1 MSTIK
6 TCRILGVNIAVT
18 NMAQTVQYIEN
29 NLEELRGKYICVSNV
44 HTTIMA
50 HDNPAY
56 RNVQNSAAIALPD
69 GKPLSVVS
77 RKRGYTEAERVTG
90 PDLMG
95 ELFARKNGLKH
106 FFYGDKEETLQ
117 ILQQKL
123 KEKYPDLQFLVPL
136 VNEKRRQQFEEIKA
150 QIAPELDMHLIDG
163 KARQVMIAAEATL
176 LASGTAALEAMLCK
190 SPMVVGYRM
199 KPFTHFLAKRLV
211 KTKYISLPNLLADE
225 MLVPEM
231 IQEDCEPQKLA
242 EQLSQYLGDDESA
255 VKSRSVLI
263 QRFTELHKLIQCD
276 ADSQAAQ
283 AVIDLLEQ
291 KHD

>member
-44 HTTIMA
+44 HTTVMA

-95 ELFARKNGLKH
+95 ELFARENGLKH

-123 KEKYPDLQFLVPL
+123 KEKYPD
-136 VNEKRRQQFEEIKA
+136 I
-150 QIAPELDMHLIDG
+150 QIAGMISPPFRSLSQEEE
-163 KARQVMIAAEATL
+163 KAYIQQINDSGADIVWIGLGAPKQENWMYEHQGMFQGVMIGVGAGFSYHAGLIKRAPEWMQKMSLEWFYRLMQDPVRLFKRYFTTNL
-176 LASGTAALEAMLCK
+176 KFILLEAK
-190 SPMVVGYRM
+190 DKG
-199 KPFTHFLAKRLV
+199 
-211 KTKYISLPNLLADE
+211 E
-225 MLVPEM
+225 
-231 IQEDCEPQKLA
+231 
-242 EQLSQYLGDDESA
+242 
-255 VKSRSVLI
+255 VL
-263 QRFTELHKLIQCD
+263 
-276 ADSQAAQ
+276 
-283 AVIDLLEQ
+283 
-291 KHD
+291 

>member
-29 NLEELRGKYICVSNV
+29 NLEELGGKYICVSNV
-44 HTTIMA
+44 HTTVMA

-95 ELFARKNGLKH
+95 ELFDRENGLKH

-123 KEKYPDLQFLVPL
+123 KEKYPD
-136 VNEKRRQQFEEIKA
+136 I
-150 QIAPELDMHLIDG
+150 QIAGMISPPFRSLSQEEE
-163 KARQVMIAAEATL
+163 KAYIQQINDSGADIVWIGLGAPKQENWMYEHQGMFQGVMIGVGAGFSYHAGLIKRAPEWMQKMSLEWFYRLMQDPVRLFKRYFTTNL
-176 LASGTAALEAMLCK
+176 KFMLLEAK
-190 SPMVVGYRM
+190 DKG
-199 KPFTHFLAKRLV
+199 
-211 KTKYISLPNLLADE
+211 E
-225 MLVPEM
+225 
-231 IQEDCEPQKLA
+231 
-242 EQLSQYLGDDESA
+242 
-255 VKSRSVLI
+255 VL
-263 QRFTELHKLIQCD
+263 
-276 ADSQAAQ
+276 
-283 AVIDLLEQ
+283 
-291 KHD
+291 

>member
-44 HTTIMA
+44 HTTVMA
-50 HDNPAY
+50 HDDPAY

-95 ELFARKNGLKH
+95 ELFARENGLKH

-123 KEKYPDLQFLVPL
+123 KEKYPD
-136 VNEKRRQQFEEIKA
+136 I
-150 QIAPELDMHLIDG
+150 QIAGMISPPFRSLSQEEE
-163 KARQVMIAAEATL
+163 KAYIQQINDSGADIIWIGLGAPKQENWMYEHQGMFQGVMIGVGAGFSYHAGLIKRAPEWMQKMSLEWFYRLMQDPVRLFKRYFTTNL
-176 LASGTAALEAMLCK
+176 KFILLEAK
-190 SPMVVGYRM
+190 DKG
-199 KPFTHFLAKRLV
+199 
-211 KTKYISLPNLLADE
+211 E
-225 MLVPEM
+225 
-231 IQEDCEPQKLA
+231 
-242 EQLSQYLGDDESA
+242 
-255 VKSRSVLI
+255 VL
-263 QRFTELHKLIQCD
+263 
-276 ADSQAAQ
+276 
-283 AVIDLLEQ
+283 
-291 KHD
+291 

>member
-44 HTTIMA
+44 HTTVMA

-95 ELFARKNGLKH
+95 ELFARENGLKH

-123 KEKYPDLQFLVPL
+123 KEKYPDIQIVGMVSPPFRSLSQEE
-136 VNEKRRQQFEEIKA
+136 EKAYIQQINDSGADIIWIGLGAPKQENWMYEHQGMFQGVMVGVGAGFSYHAGLIKR
-150 QIAPELDMHLIDG
+150 APEWMQKMSLEWLYRLMQDPVRLF
-163 KARQVMIAAEATL
+163 KRYFTTNLKFL
-176 LASGTAALEAMLCK
+176 LLEAKDKGEAL
-190 SPMVVGYRM
+190 
-199 KPFTHFLAKRLV
+199 
-211 KTKYISLPNLLADE
+211 
-225 MLVPEM
+225 
-231 IQEDCEPQKLA
+231 
-242 EQLSQYLGDDESA
+242 
-255 VKSRSVLI
+255 
-263 QRFTELHKLIQCD
+263 
-276 ADSQAAQ
+276 
-283 AVIDLLEQ
+283 
-291 KHD
+291 

>member
-44 HTTIMA
+44 HTTVMA
-50 HDNPAY
+50 HDNPGY

-95 ELFARKNGLKH
+95 ELFTRENGLKH

-123 KEKYPDLQFLVPL
+123 KEKYPD
-136 VNEKRRQQFEEIKA
+136 I
-150 QIAPELDMHLIDG
+150 QIAGMISPPFRSLSQEEE
-163 KARQVMIAAEATL
+163 KAYIQQINDSGADIIWIGLGAPKQENWMYEHQGMFQGVMIGVGAGFSYHAGLIKRAPEWMQKM
-176 LASGTAALEAMLCK
+176 SLEWL
-190 SPMVVGYRM
+190 YRLM
-199 KPFTHFLAKRLV
+199 QDPVRLFKRYFTTNLKFL
-211 KTKYISLPNLLADE
+211 
-225 MLVPEM
+225 
-231 IQEDCEPQKLA
+231 
-242 EQLSQYLGDDESA
+242 
-255 VKSRSVLI
+255 
-263 QRFTELHKLIQCD
+263 
-276 ADSQAAQ
+276 
-283 AVIDLLEQ
+283 LLES
-291 KHD
+291 KDKGEAL

>member
-29 NLEELRGKYICVSNV
+29 NLEKLRGKYICVSNV

-95 ELFARKNGLKH
+95 ELFARENGLKH
-106 FFYGDKEETLQ
+106 FFYGDKGETLQ

-123 KEKYPDLQFLVPL
+123 KEKYPD
-136 VNEKRRQQFEEIKA
+136 I
-150 QIAPELDMHLIDG
+150 QIAGMISPPFRSLNQEEE
-163 KARQVMIAAEATL
+163 KAYIQQINDSGADIVWIGLGAPKQENWMYEHQGMFQGVMIGVGAGFSYHAGLIKRAPEWMQKMSLEWFYRLMQDPVRLFKRYFTTNLKFL
-176 LASGTAALEAMLCK
+176 LLEAKDKGEAL
-190 SPMVVGYRM
+190 
-199 KPFTHFLAKRLV
+199 
-211 KTKYISLPNLLADE
+211 
-225 MLVPEM
+225 
-231 IQEDCEPQKLA
+231 
-242 EQLSQYLGDDESA
+242 
-255 VKSRSVLI
+255 
-263 QRFTELHKLIQCD
+263 
-276 ADSQAAQ
+276 
-283 AVIDLLEQ
+283 
-291 KHD
+291 

>member
-44 HTTIMA
+44 HTTVMA

-95 ELFARKNGLKH
+95 ELFARENGLKH

-123 KEKYPDLQFLVPL
+123 KEKYPD
-136 VNEKRRQQFEEIKA
+136 I
-150 QIAPELDMHLIDG
+150 QIAGMISPPFRSLSQEEE
-163 KARQVMIAAEATL
+163 KAYIQQINDSGADIIWIGLGAPKQENWMYEHQGMFQGVMIGVGAGFSYHAGLIKRAPEWMQKMSLEWFYRLMQDPVRLFKRYFTTNL
-176 LASGTAALEAMLCK
+176 KFMLLEAKDKGEAL
-190 SPMVVGYRM
+190 
-199 KPFTHFLAKRLV
+199 
-211 KTKYISLPNLLADE
+211 
-225 MLVPEM
+225 
-231 IQEDCEPQKLA
+231 
-242 EQLSQYLGDDESA
+242 
-255 VKSRSVLI
+255 
-263 QRFTELHKLIQCD
+263 
-276 ADSQAAQ
+276 
-283 AVIDLLEQ
+283 
-291 KHD
+291 

>member
-29 NLEELRGKYICVSNV
+29 NLEELGGKYICVSNV
-44 HTTIMA
+44 HTTVMA

-95 ELFARKNGLKH
+95 ELFARENGLKH

-123 KEKYPDLQFLVPL
+123 KEKYPDIQIVGMVSPPFRSLSQEE
-136 VNEKRRQQFEEIKA
+136 EKAYIQQINDSGADIIWIGLGAPKQENWMYEHQGMFQGVMVGVGAGFSYHAGLIKR
-150 QIAPELDMHLIDG
+150 APEWMQKMSLEWLYRLMQDPVRLF
-163 KARQVMIAAEATL
+163 KRYFTTNLKFL
-176 LASGTAALEAMLCK
+176 LLEAKDKGEAL
-190 SPMVVGYRM
+190 
-199 KPFTHFLAKRLV
+199 
-211 KTKYISLPNLLADE
+211 
-225 MLVPEM
+225 
-231 IQEDCEPQKLA
+231 
-242 EQLSQYLGDDESA
+242 
-255 VKSRSVLI
+255 
-263 QRFTELHKLIQCD
+263 
-276 ADSQAAQ
+276 
-283 AVIDLLEQ
+283 
-291 KHD
+291 

>member
-29 NLEELRGKYICVSNV
+29 NLEKLRGKYICVSNV
-44 HTTIMA
+44 HTTVMA

-95 ELFARKNGLKH
+95 ELFSRENGLKH

-123 KEKYPDLQFLVPL
+123 KEKYPD
-136 VNEKRRQQFEEIKA
+136 I
-150 QIAPELDMHLIDG
+150 QIAGMISPPFRSLSREEE
-163 KARQVMIAAEATL
+163 KAYIQQINDSGADIIWIGLGAPKQENWMYEHQGMFQGVMIGVGAGFSYHAGLIKRAPEWMQKMSLEWFYRLMQDPVRLFKRYFTTNL
-176 LASGTAALEAMLCK
+176 KFILLEAK
-190 SPMVVGYRM
+190 DKG
-199 KPFTHFLAKRLV
+199 
-211 KTKYISLPNLLADE
+211 E
-225 MLVPEM
+225 
-231 IQEDCEPQKLA
+231 
-242 EQLSQYLGDDESA
+242 
-255 VKSRSVLI
+255 VL
-263 QRFTELHKLIQCD
+263 
-276 ADSQAAQ
+276 
-283 AVIDLLEQ
+283 
-291 KHD
+291 

>member
-44 HTTIMA
+44 HTTVMA
-50 HDNPAY
+50 HDDPAY

-95 ELFARKNGLKH
+95 ELFARENGLKH

-123 KEKYPDLQFLVPL
+123 KEKYPD
-136 VNEKRRQQFEEIKA
+136 I
-150 QIAPELDMHLIDG
+150 QIAGMISPPFRSLSQEEE
-163 KARQVMIAAEATL
+163 KAYIQQINDSGADIIWIGLGAPKQENWMYEHQGMFQGVMIGVGAGFSYHAGLIKRAPEWMQKMSLEWFYRLMQDPVRLFKRYFTTNLKFIL
-176 LASGTAALEAMLCK
+176 LD
-190 SPMVVGYRM
+190 
-199 KPFTHFLAKRLV
+199 AKD
-211 KTKYISLPNLLADE
+211 KGE
-225 MLVPEM
+225 
-231 IQEDCEPQKLA
+231 
-242 EQLSQYLGDDESA
+242 
-255 VKSRSVLI
+255 VL
-263 QRFTELHKLIQCD
+263 
-276 ADSQAAQ
+276 
-283 AVIDLLEQ
+283 
-291 KHD
+291 

>member
-29 NLEELRGKYICVSNV
+29 NLEKLRGKYICVSNV
-44 HTTIMA
+44 HTTVMA

-77 RKRGYTEAERVTG
+77 RKRGYTEAEWVTG

-95 ELFARKNGLKH
+95 ELFARENGLKH

-123 KEKYPDLQFLVPL
+123 KEKYPD
-136 VNEKRRQQFEEIKA
+136 I
-150 QIAPELDMHLIDG
+150 QIAGMISPPFRSLSQEEE
-163 KARQVMIAAEATL
+163 KAYIQQINDSGADIVWIGLGAPKQENWMYEHQRMLHGVMIGVGAGFSYHAGLIKRAPKWMQKMSLEWFYRLMQDPVRLFKRYFTTNL
-176 LASGTAALEAMLCK
+176 KFMLLEAKDKGEAL
-190 SPMVVGYRM
+190 
-199 KPFTHFLAKRLV
+199 
-211 KTKYISLPNLLADE
+211 
-225 MLVPEM
+225 
-231 IQEDCEPQKLA
+231 
-242 EQLSQYLGDDESA
+242 
-255 VKSRSVLI
+255 
-263 QRFTELHKLIQCD
+263 
-276 ADSQAAQ
+276 
-283 AVIDLLEQ
+283 
-291 KHD
+291 

>member
-29 NLEELRGKYICVSNV
+29 NLEKLRGKYICVSNV
-44 HTTIMA
+44 HTTVMA

-95 ELFARKNGLKH
+95 ELFARENGLKH

-123 KEKYPDLQFLVPL
+123 KEKYPD
-136 VNEKRRQQFEEIKA
+136 I
-150 QIAPELDMHLIDG
+150 QIAGMISPPFRSLSQEEE
-163 KARQVMIAAEATL
+163 KAYIQQINDSGADIVWIGLGAPKQENWMYEHQGMFQGVMIGVGAGFSYHAGLIKRAPEWMQKMSLEWFYRLMQDPVRLFKRYFTTNL
-176 LASGTAALEAMLCK
+176 KFILLEAK
-190 SPMVVGYRM
+190 DKG
-199 KPFTHFLAKRLV
+199 
-211 KTKYISLPNLLADE
+211 E
-225 MLVPEM
+225 
-231 IQEDCEPQKLA
+231 
-242 EQLSQYLGDDESA
+242 
-255 VKSRSVLI
+255 VL
-263 QRFTELHKLIQCD
+263 
-276 ADSQAAQ
+276 
-283 AVIDLLEQ
+283 
-291 KHD
+291 

>member
-29 NLEELRGKYICVSNV
+29 NLEKLRGKYICVSNV
-44 HTTIMA
+44 HTTVMA

-106 FFYGDKEETLQ
+106 FFM
-117 ILQQKL
+117 
-123 KEKYPDLQFLVPL
+123 
-136 VNEKRRQQFEEIKA
+136 EIKR
-150 QIAPELDMHLIDG
+150 
-163 KARQVMIAAEATL
+163 K
-176 LASGTAALEAMLCK
+176 
-190 SPMVVGYRM
+190 
-199 KPFTHFLAKRLV
+199 HFRYCSK
-211 KTKYISLPNLLADE
+211 N
-225 MLVPEM
+225 
-231 IQEDCEPQKLA
+231 
-242 EQLSQYLGDDESA
+242 
-255 VKSRSVLI
+255 
-263 QRFTELHKLIQCD
+263 
-276 ADSQAAQ
+276 
-283 AVIDLLEQ
+283 
-291 KHD
+291 

>member
-29 NLEELRGKYICVSNV
+29 NLEKLRGKYICVSNV
-44 HTTIMA
+44 HTTVMA

-95 ELFARKNGLKH
+95 ELFARENGLKH

-123 KEKYPDLQFLVPL
+123 KEKYPD
-136 VNEKRRQQFEEIKA
+136 I
-150 QIAPELDMHLIDG
+150 QIAGMISPPFRSLSQEEE
-163 KARQVMIAAEATL
+163 KAYIQQINDSGADIIWIGLGAPKQENWMYEHQGMFQGVMIGVGAGFSYHAGLIKRAPEWMQKMSLEWFYRLMQDPVRLFKRYFTTNL
-176 LASGTAALEAMLCK
+176 KFILLEAKDKGEAL
-190 SPMVVGYRM
+190 
-199 KPFTHFLAKRLV
+199 
-211 KTKYISLPNLLADE
+211 
-225 MLVPEM
+225 
-231 IQEDCEPQKLA
+231 
-242 EQLSQYLGDDESA
+242 
-255 VKSRSVLI
+255 
-263 QRFTELHKLIQCD
+263 
-276 ADSQAAQ
+276 
-283 AVIDLLEQ
+283 
-291 KHD
+291 

>member
-29 NLEELRGKYICVSNV
+29 NLEKLRGKYICVSNV
-44 HTTIMA
+44 HTTVMA

-95 ELFARKNGLKH
+95 ELFARENGLKH

-123 KEKYPDLQFLVPL
+123 KEKYPD
-136 VNEKRRQQFEEIKA
+136 I
-150 QIAPELDMHLIDG
+150 QIAGMISPPFRSLSQEEK
-163 KARQVMIAAEATL
+163 KAYIQQINDSGADIIWIGLGAPKQENWMYEHQGMLHGVMIGVGAGFSYHAGLIKRAPEWMQKMSLEWLYRLMQDPVRLFKRYFTTNLKFL
-176 LASGTAALEAMLCK
+176 LLEAKDKGEAL
-190 SPMVVGYRM
+190 
-199 KPFTHFLAKRLV
+199 
-211 KTKYISLPNLLADE
+211 
-225 MLVPEM
+225 
-231 IQEDCEPQKLA
+231 
-242 EQLSQYLGDDESA
+242 
-255 VKSRSVLI
+255 
-263 QRFTELHKLIQCD
+263 
-276 ADSQAAQ
+276 
-283 AVIDLLEQ
+283 
-291 KHD
+291 

>member
-50 HDNPAY
+50 HDDPAY

-95 ELFARKNGLKH
+95 ELFARENGLKH

-123 KEKYPDLQFLVPL
+123 KEKYPD
-136 VNEKRRQQFEEIKA
+136 I
-150 QIAPELDMHLIDG
+150 QIAGMISPPFRSLSQEEE
-163 KARQVMIAAEATL
+163 KAYIQQINDSGADIIWIGLGAPKQENWMYEHQGMFQGVMIGVGAGFSYHAGLIKRAPEWMQKMSLEWFYRLMQDPVRLFKRYFTTNL
-176 LASGTAALEAMLCK
+176 KFILLEAK
-190 SPMVVGYRM
+190 DKG
-199 KPFTHFLAKRLV
+199 
-211 KTKYISLPNLLADE
+211 E
-225 MLVPEM
+225 
-231 IQEDCEPQKLA
+231 
-242 EQLSQYLGDDESA
+242 
-255 VKSRSVLI
+255 VL
-263 QRFTELHKLIQCD
+263 
-276 ADSQAAQ
+276 
-283 AVIDLLEQ
+283 
-291 KHD
+291 

>member
-29 NLEELRGKYICVSNV
+29 NLEKLRGKYICVSNV

-95 ELFARKNGLKH
+95 ELFARENGLKH

-123 KEKYPDLQFLVPL
+123 KEKYPDIPIAGMISPPFRSLSQEE
-136 VNEKRRQQFEEIKA
+136 EKAYIQQINDSGADIIWIGLGAPKQENWMYEHQGMFQGVMIGVGAGFSYHAGLIKR
-150 QIAPELDMHLIDG
+150 APEWMQKMSLEWFYRLMQDPVRLFKRYFTTNLKFML
-163 KARQVMIAAEATL
+163 
-176 LASGTAALEAMLCK
+176 LEAK
-190 SPMVVGYRM
+190 DKG
-199 KPFTHFLAKRLV
+199 
-211 KTKYISLPNLLADE
+211 E
-225 MLVPEM
+225 
-231 IQEDCEPQKLA
+231 
-242 EQLSQYLGDDESA
+242 
-255 VKSRSVLI
+255 VL
-263 QRFTELHKLIQCD
+263 
-276 ADSQAAQ
+276 
-283 AVIDLLEQ
+283 
-291 KHD
+291 

>member
-95 ELFARKNGLKH
+95 ELFARENGLKH

-123 KEKYPDLQFLVPL
+123 KEKYPD
-136 VNEKRRQQFEEIKA
+136 I
-150 QIAPELDMHLIDG
+150 QIAGMISPPFRSLSREEE
-163 KARQVMIAAEATL
+163 KAYIQQINDSGADIIWIGLGAPKQENWMYEHQGMFQGVMIGVGAGFSYHAGLIKRAPEWMQKMSLEWFYRLMQDPVRLFKRYFTTNL
-176 LASGTAALEAMLCK
+176 KFILLEAK
-190 SPMVVGYRM
+190 DKG
-199 KPFTHFLAKRLV
+199 
-211 KTKYISLPNLLADE
+211 E
-225 MLVPEM
+225 
-231 IQEDCEPQKLA
+231 
-242 EQLSQYLGDDESA
+242 
-255 VKSRSVLI
+255 VL
-263 QRFTELHKLIQCD
+263 
-276 ADSQAAQ
+276 
-283 AVIDLLEQ
+283 
-291 KHD
+291 

>member
-29 NLEELRGKYICVSNV
+29 NLEKLRGKYICVSNV

-95 ELFARKNGLKH
+95 ELFSRENGLKH

-123 KEKYPDLQFLVPL
+123 KEKYPD
-136 VNEKRRQQFEEIKA
+136 I
-150 QIAPELDMHLIDG
+150 QIAGMISPPFRSLSQEEE
-163 KARQVMIAAEATL
+163 KAYIQQINDSGADIIWIGLGAPKQENWMYEHQGMFQGVMIGVGAGFSYHAGLIKRAPEWMQKMSLEWFYRLMQDPVRLFKRYFTTNL
-176 LASGTAALEAMLCK
+176 KFILLEAK
-190 SPMVVGYRM
+190 DKG
-199 KPFTHFLAKRLV
+199 
-211 KTKYISLPNLLADE
+211 E
-225 MLVPEM
+225 
-231 IQEDCEPQKLA
+231 
-242 EQLSQYLGDDESA
+242 
-255 VKSRSVLI
+255 VL
-263 QRFTELHKLIQCD
+263 
-276 ADSQAAQ
+276 
-283 AVIDLLEQ
+283 
-291 KHD
+291 

>member
-29 NLEELRGKYICVSNV
+29 NLEKLRGKYICVSNV

-95 ELFARKNGLKH
+95 ELFARENGLKH

-123 KEKYPDLQFLVPL
+123 KEKYPD
-136 VNEKRRQQFEEIKA
+136 I
-150 QIAPELDMHLIDG
+150 QIAGMISPPFRSLSQEEE
-163 KARQVMIAAEATL
+163 KAYIQQINDSGADIIWIGLGAPKQENWMYEHQGMFQGVMIGVGAGFSYHAGLIKRAPEWMQKMSLEWFYRLMQDPVRLFKRYFTTNLKFL
-176 LASGTAALEAMLCK
+176 LLEAKDKGEAL
-190 SPMVVGYRM
+190 
-199 KPFTHFLAKRLV
+199 
-211 KTKYISLPNLLADE
+211 
-225 MLVPEM
+225 
-231 IQEDCEPQKLA
+231 
-242 EQLSQYLGDDESA
+242 
-255 VKSRSVLI
+255 
-263 QRFTELHKLIQCD
+263 
-276 ADSQAAQ
+276 
-283 AVIDLLEQ
+283 
-291 KHD
+291 

>member
-44 HTTIMA
+44 HTTVMA

-95 ELFARKNGLKH
+95 ELFARENGLKH

-123 KEKYPDLQFLVPL
+123 KEKYPD
-136 VNEKRRQQFEEIKA
+136 I
-150 QIAPELDMHLIDG
+150 QIAGMISPPFRSLSQEEE
-163 KARQVMIAAEATL
+163 KAYIQQINDSGADIIWIGLGAPKQENWMYEHQGMFQGVMIGVGAGFSYHAGLIKRAPEWMQKM
-176 LASGTAALEAMLCK
+176 SLEWF
-190 SPMVVGYRM
+190 YRLM
-199 KPFTHFLAKRLV
+199 QDPVRLF
-211 KTKYISLPNLLADE
+211 KKILYDKFEI
-225 MLVPEM
+225 
-231 IQEDCEPQKLA
+231 
-242 EQLSQYLGDDESA
+242 YA
-255 VKSRSVLI
+255 VRGKG
-263 QRFTELHKLIQCD
+263 
-276 ADSQAAQ
+276 
-283 AVIDLLEQ
+283 
-291 KHD
+291 

>member
-29 NLEELRGKYICVSNV
+29 NLEKLRGKYICVSNV
-44 HTTIMA
+44 HTTVMA

-95 ELFARKNGLKH
+95 ELFARENGLKH

-123 KEKYPDLQFLVPL
+123 KEKYPD
-136 VNEKRRQQFEEIKA
+136 I
-150 QIAPELDMHLIDG
+150 QIAGMISPPFRSLSQEEE
-163 KARQVMIAAEATL
+163 KAYIQQINDSGADIVWIGLGAPKQENWMYEHQRMLHGVMIGVGAGFSYHAGLIKRAPKWMQKMSLEWFYRLMQDPVRLFKRYFTTNL
-176 LASGTAALEAMLCK
+176 KFMLLEAKDKGEAL
-190 SPMVVGYRM
+190 
-199 KPFTHFLAKRLV
+199 
-211 KTKYISLPNLLADE
+211 
-225 MLVPEM
+225 
-231 IQEDCEPQKLA
+231 
-242 EQLSQYLGDDESA
+242 
-255 VKSRSVLI
+255 
-263 QRFTELHKLIQCD
+263 
-276 ADSQAAQ
+276 
-283 AVIDLLEQ
+283 
-291 KHD
+291 

>member
-29 NLEELRGKYICVSNV
+29 NLEKLRGKYICVSNV

-95 ELFARKNGLKH
+95 ELFARENGLKH

-123 KEKYPDLQFLVPL
+123 KEKYPD
-136 VNEKRRQQFEEIKA
+136 I
-150 QIAPELDMHLIDG
+150 QIAGMISPPFRSLSQEEE
-163 KARQVMIAAEATL
+163 KAYIQQINDSGADIIWIGLGAPKQENWMYEHQGMFQGVMIGVGAGFSYHAGLIKRAPEWMQKMSLEWFYRLMQDPVRLFKRYFTTNLRFL
-176 LASGTAALEAMLCK
+176 LLEAKDKGEAL
-190 SPMVVGYRM
+190 
-199 KPFTHFLAKRLV
+199 
-211 KTKYISLPNLLADE
+211 
-225 MLVPEM
+225 
-231 IQEDCEPQKLA
+231 
-242 EQLSQYLGDDESA
+242 
-255 VKSRSVLI
+255 
-263 QRFTELHKLIQCD
+263 
-276 ADSQAAQ
+276 
-283 AVIDLLEQ
+283 
-291 KHD
+291 

>member
-44 HTTIMA
+44 HTTVMA

-95 ELFARKNGLKH
+95 ELFARENGLKH

-123 KEKYPDLQFLVPL
+123 KEKYPD
-136 VNEKRRQQFEEIKA
+136 I
-150 QIAPELDMHLIDG
+150 QIAGMISPPFRSLSQEEE
-163 KARQVMIAAEATL
+163 KAYIQQINDSGADIIWIGLGAPKQENWMYEHQGMFQGVMIGVGAGFSYHAGLIKRAPEWMQKMSLEWFYRLMQDPVRLFKRYFTTNL
-176 LASGTAALEAMLCK
+176 KFMLLEAK
-190 SPMVVGYRM
+190 DKG
-199 KPFTHFLAKRLV
+199 
-211 KTKYISLPNLLADE
+211 E
-225 MLVPEM
+225 
-231 IQEDCEPQKLA
+231 
-242 EQLSQYLGDDESA
+242 
-255 VKSRSVLI
+255 VL
-263 QRFTELHKLIQCD
+263 
-276 ADSQAAQ
+276 
-283 AVIDLLEQ
+283 
-291 KHD
+291 

>member
-44 HTTIMA
+44 HTTVMA

-77 RKRGYTEAERVTG
+77 RKRGYTGAERVTG

-95 ELFARKNGLKH
+95 ELFARENGLKH

-123 KEKYPDLQFLVPL
+123 KEKYPD
-136 VNEKRRQQFEEIKA
+136 I
-150 QIAPELDMHLIDG
+150 QIAGMISPPFRSLSQEEE
-163 KARQVMIAAEATL
+163 KAYIQQINDSGADIIWIGLGAPKQENWMYEHQGMFQGVMIGVGAGFSYHAGLIKRAPEWMQKMSLEWFYRLMQDPVRLFKRYFTTNL
-176 LASGTAALEAMLCK
+176 KFMLLEAK
-190 SPMVVGYRM
+190 DKG
-199 KPFTHFLAKRLV
+199 
-211 KTKYISLPNLLADE
+211 E
-225 MLVPEM
+225 
-231 IQEDCEPQKLA
+231 
-242 EQLSQYLGDDESA
+242 
-255 VKSRSVLI
+255 VL
-263 QRFTELHKLIQCD
+263 
-276 ADSQAAQ
+276 
-283 AVIDLLEQ
+283 
-291 KHD
+291 

>member
-29 NLEELRGKYICVSNV
+29 NLEELGGKYICVSNV
-44 HTTIMA
+44 HTTVMA

-95 ELFARKNGLKH
+95 ELFARENGLKH

-123 KEKYPDLQFLVPL
+123 KEKYPD
-136 VNEKRRQQFEEIKA
+136 I
-150 QIAPELDMHLIDG
+150 QIAGMISPPFRSLSQEEE
-163 KARQVMIAAEATL
+163 KAYIQQINDSGADIVWIGLGAPKQENWMYEHQGMFQGVMIGVGAGFSYHAGLIKRAPEWMQKMSLEWFYRLMQDPVRLFKRYFTTNL
-176 LASGTAALEAMLCK
+176 KFMLLEAK
-190 SPMVVGYRM
+190 DKG
-199 KPFTHFLAKRLV
+199 
-211 KTKYISLPNLLADE
+211 E
-225 MLVPEM
+225 
-231 IQEDCEPQKLA
+231 
-242 EQLSQYLGDDESA
+242 
-255 VKSRSVLI
+255 VL
-263 QRFTELHKLIQCD
+263 
-276 ADSQAAQ
+276 
-283 AVIDLLEQ
+283 
-291 KHD
+291 

>member
-29 NLEELRGKYICVSNV
+29 NLEKLRGKYICVSNV
-44 HTTIMA
+44 HTTVMA

-95 ELFARKNGLKH
+95 ELFARENGLKH

-123 KEKYPDLQFLVPL
+123 KEKYPD
-136 VNEKRRQQFEEIKA
+136 I
-150 QIAPELDMHLIDG
+150 QIAGMISPPFRSLSQEEE
-163 KARQVMIAAEATL
+163 KAYIQQINDSGADIVWIGLGAPKQENWMYEHQGMLHGVMIGVGAGFSYHAGLIKRAPEWMQKMSLEWLYRLMQDPVRLFKRYFTTNLKFL
-176 LASGTAALEAMLCK
+176 LLEAKDKGEAL
-190 SPMVVGYRM
+190 
-199 KPFTHFLAKRLV
+199 
-211 KTKYISLPNLLADE
+211 
-225 MLVPEM
+225 
-231 IQEDCEPQKLA
+231 
-242 EQLSQYLGDDESA
+242 
-255 VKSRSVLI
+255 
-263 QRFTELHKLIQCD
+263 
-276 ADSQAAQ
+276 
-283 AVIDLLEQ
+283 
-291 KHD
+291 

>member
-123 KEKYPDLQFLVPL
+123 KEKYPD
-136 VNEKRRQQFEEIKA
+136 I
-150 QIAPELDMHLIDG
+150 QIAGMISPPFRSLSQEEE
-163 KARQVMIAAEATL
+163 KAYIQQINDSGADIVWIGLGAPKQENWMYEHQGMFQGVMIGVGAGFSYHAGLIKRAPEWMQKMSLEWLYRLMQDPVRLFKRYFTTNLKFL
-176 LASGTAALEAMLCK
+176 LLEAKDKGEAL
-190 SPMVVGYRM
+190 
-199 KPFTHFLAKRLV
+199 
-211 KTKYISLPNLLADE
+211 
-225 MLVPEM
+225 
-231 IQEDCEPQKLA
+231 
-242 EQLSQYLGDDESA
+242 
-255 VKSRSVLI
+255 
-263 QRFTELHKLIQCD
+263 
-276 ADSQAAQ
+276 
-283 AVIDLLEQ
+283 
-291 KHD
+291 

>member
-29 NLEELRGKYICVSNV
+29 NLEKLRGKYICVSNV

-95 ELFARKNGLKH
+95 ELFARENGLKH

-123 KEKYPDLQFLVPL
+123 KEKYPD
-136 VNEKRRQQFEEIKA
+136 I
-150 QIAPELDMHLIDG
+150 QIAGMISPPFRSLSREEE
-163 KARQVMIAAEATL
+163 KAYIQQINDSGADIIWIGLGAPKQENWMYEHQGMFQGVMIGVGAGFSYHAGLIKRAPEWMQKM
-176 LASGTAALEAMLCK
+176 SLEWL
-190 SPMVVGYRM
+190 YRLM
-199 KPFTHFLAKRLV
+199 QDPVRLFKRYFTTNLKFL
-211 KTKYISLPNLLADE
+211 
-225 MLVPEM
+225 
-231 IQEDCEPQKLA
+231 
-242 EQLSQYLGDDESA
+242 
-255 VKSRSVLI
+255 
-263 QRFTELHKLIQCD
+263 
-276 ADSQAAQ
+276 
-283 AVIDLLEQ
+283 LLEV
-291 KHD
+291 KDKGEAL

>member
-44 HTTIMA
+44 HTTVMA

-95 ELFARKNGLKH
+95 ELFARENGLKH

-123 KEKYPDLQFLVPL
+123 KEKYPD
-136 VNEKRRQQFEEIKA
+136 I
-150 QIAPELDMHLIDG
+150 QIAGMISPPFRSLSQEEE
-163 KARQVMIAAEATL
+163 KAYIQQINDSGADIIWIGLGAPKQENWMYEHQGMFQGVMIGVGAGFSYHAGLIKRAPKWMQRMSLEWFYRLMQDPVRLFKRYFTTNL
-176 LASGTAALEAMLCK
+176 KFMLLEAKDKGEAL
-190 SPMVVGYRM
+190 
-199 KPFTHFLAKRLV
+199 
-211 KTKYISLPNLLADE
+211 
-225 MLVPEM
+225 
-231 IQEDCEPQKLA
+231 
-242 EQLSQYLGDDESA
+242 
-255 VKSRSVLI
+255 
-263 QRFTELHKLIQCD
+263 
-276 ADSQAAQ
+276 
-283 AVIDLLEQ
+283 
-291 KHD
+291 

>member
-95 ELFARKNGLKH
+95 ELFARENGLKH

-123 KEKYPDLQFLVPL
+123 KEKYPD
-136 VNEKRRQQFEEIKA
+136 I
-150 QIAPELDMHLIDG
+150 QIAGMISPPFRSLSQEEE
-163 KARQVMIAAEATL
+163 KAYIQQINDSGADIIWIGLGAPKQENWMYEHQGMFQGVMIGVGAGFSYHAGLIKRAPEWMQKMSLEWFYRLMQDPVRLFKRYFTTNL
-176 LASGTAALEAMLCK
+176 KFILLEAK
-190 SPMVVGYRM
+190 DKG
-199 KPFTHFLAKRLV
+199 
-211 KTKYISLPNLLADE
+211 E
-225 MLVPEM
+225 
-231 IQEDCEPQKLA
+231 
-242 EQLSQYLGDDESA
+242 
-255 VKSRSVLI
+255 VL
-263 QRFTELHKLIQCD
+263 
-276 ADSQAAQ
+276 
-283 AVIDLLEQ
+283 
-291 KHD
+291 

>member
-95 ELFARKNGLKH
+95 ELFARENGLKH

-123 KEKYPDLQFLVPL
+123 KEKYPD
-136 VNEKRRQQFEEIKA
+136 I
-150 QIAPELDMHLIDG
+150 QIAGMISPPFRSLSQEEE
-163 KARQVMIAAEATL
+163 KAYIQQINDSGADIIWIGLGAPKQEKWMYEHQGMFQGVMIGVGAGFSYHAGLIKRAPEWMQKMSLEWFYRLMQDPVRLFKRYFTTNL
-176 LASGTAALEAMLCK
+176 KFILLEAK
-190 SPMVVGYRM
+190 DKG
-199 KPFTHFLAKRLV
+199 
-211 KTKYISLPNLLADE
+211 E
-225 MLVPEM
+225 
-231 IQEDCEPQKLA
+231 
-242 EQLSQYLGDDESA
+242 
-255 VKSRSVLI
+255 VL
-263 QRFTELHKLIQCD
+263 
-276 ADSQAAQ
+276 
-283 AVIDLLEQ
+283 
-291 KHD
+291 

>member
-44 HTTIMA
+44 HTTVMA

-95 ELFARKNGLKH
+95 ELFVRENGLKH

-123 KEKYPDLQFLVPL
+123 KEKYPD
-136 VNEKRRQQFEEIKA
+136 I
-150 QIAPELDMHLIDG
+150 QIAGMISPPFRSLSQEEE
-163 KARQVMIAAEATL
+163 KAYIQQINDSGADIIWIGLGAPKQENWMYEHQGMLHGVMIGVGAGFSYHAGLIKRAPKWMQRMSLEWFYRLMQDPVRLFKRYFTTNL
-176 LASGTAALEAMLCK
+176 KFMLLEAKDKGEAL
-190 SPMVVGYRM
+190 
-199 KPFTHFLAKRLV
+199 
-211 KTKYISLPNLLADE
+211 
-225 MLVPEM
+225 
-231 IQEDCEPQKLA
+231 
-242 EQLSQYLGDDESA
+242 
-255 VKSRSVLI
+255 
-263 QRFTELHKLIQCD
+263 
-276 ADSQAAQ
+276 
-283 AVIDLLEQ
+283 
-291 KHD
+291 

>member
-29 NLEELRGKYICVSNV
+29 NLEKLRGKYICVSNV
-44 HTTIMA
+44 HTTVMA

-95 ELFARKNGLKH
+95 ELFARENGLKH

-123 KEKYPDLQFLVPL
+123 KEKYPD
-136 VNEKRRQQFEEIKA
+136 I
-150 QIAPELDMHLIDG
+150 QIAGMISPPFRSLSQEEE
-163 KARQVMIAAEATL
+163 KAYIQQINDSGADIIWIGLGAPKQENWMYEHQGMLHGVMIGVGAGFSYHAGLIKRAPEWMQKMSLEWLYRLMQDPVRLFKRYFTTNLKFL
-176 LASGTAALEAMLCK
+176 LLEAKDKGEAL
-190 SPMVVGYRM
+190 
-199 KPFTHFLAKRLV
+199 
-211 KTKYISLPNLLADE
+211 
-225 MLVPEM
+225 
-231 IQEDCEPQKLA
+231 
-242 EQLSQYLGDDESA
+242 
-255 VKSRSVLI
+255 
-263 QRFTELHKLIQCD
+263 
-276 ADSQAAQ
+276 
-283 AVIDLLEQ
+283 
-291 KHD
+291 